1 MMLLHCALEGL
12 LVSQTASSWIHF
24 GWQSEQ
30 LDLGLKRIEFR
41 GLRRVCLPS
50 RDTPLP
56 SRTQA
61 MLSYRLRVG
70 RKKATRHC
78 QKIHLY
84 VKSLILTSTLWSN
97 SRLQYNQWDRGL
109 IKPWFWDRDQVEF
122 IRRTLAADWL
132 SPGYSKEFIS
142 IWYHHS
148 IAAKNNYSL
157 KYITTGQLSSSH
169 FWSRNFLFKSS
180 TEW

>member
-97 SRLQYNQWDRGL
+97 
-109 IKPWFWDRDQVEF
+109 IV
-122 IRRTLAADWL
+122 
-132 SPGYSKEFIS
+132 GYSITSGTVAWSNLDFGTETRWNSLGEHWQQTGFHQVIQ
-142 IWYHHS
+142 
-148 IAAKNNYSL
+148 KNSSL
-157 KYITTGQLSSSH
+157 FDTIIQ
-169 FWSRNFLFKSS
+169 
-180 TEW
+180 

>member
-30 LDLGLKRIEFR
+30 LDLGLKRIEFG

-50 RDTPLP
+50 RDTPLS

-70 RKKATRHC
+70 RKKRHSALPENTFVC
-78 QKIHLY
+78 KELDFDINIVEVIVGY
-84 VKSLILTSTLWSN
+84 SITSGTVAWSN
-97 SRLQYNQWDRGL
+97 LDFGTETRWNSLSEHWRQPG
-109 IKPWFWDRDQVEF
+109 FHQV
-122 IRRTLAADWL
+122 IQ
-132 SPGYSKEFIS
+132 
-142 IWYHHS
+142 
-148 IAAKNNYSL
+148 KNSSL
-157 KYITTGQLSSSH
+157 FDTIIQ
-169 FWSRNFLFKSS
+169 
-180 TEW
+180 